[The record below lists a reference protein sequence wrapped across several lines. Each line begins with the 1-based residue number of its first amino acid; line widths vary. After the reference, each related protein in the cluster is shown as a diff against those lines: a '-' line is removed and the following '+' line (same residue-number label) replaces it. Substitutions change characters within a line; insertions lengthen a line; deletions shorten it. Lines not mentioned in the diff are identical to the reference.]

1 MKKIAL
7 IGTHGV
13 GKTTTAYGIGYRLK
27 QLRHETDVLYEGAR
41 KCPLLLPS
49 CKKSTVD
56 TQKWIL
62 GEQLKLESIIN
73 PNIDFAICDRS
84 VLDVYVYSL
93 VSNRRF
99 ARSILS
105 LIVEHMKTYD
115 YIFYL
120 PIRNKYLKSD
130 SMRSG
135 DKQFQTNIDIL
146 MQEVIKFL
154 RSQGIKIISMENDN
168 TTVDRIV
175 GIILFSE
182 GFIK

>member
-27 QLRHETDVLYEGAR
+27 QLRYDTDVLYEGAR

-49 CKKSTVD
+49 SKKSTVD

-93 VSNRRF
+93 VSDKRF
-99 ARSILS
+99 AKSILS

-120 PIRNKYLKSD
+120 PIRNEYLKGD

-135 DKQFQTNIDIL
+135 DKQFQIDIDIL
-146 MQEVIKFL
+146 MQEAIKFL
-154 RSQGIKIISMENDN
+154 ETYGIKVTQMINNDN
-168 TTVDRIV
+168 VVDRIV
-175 GIILFSE
+175 GIIEIFE
-182 GFIK
+182 GL